1 METIEKMH
9 MMDKMLREL
18 LDITNSQTSLLK
30 KIAQLE
36 ADNINLGNS
45 LLDKK
50 LPDIHEKV
58 DQALTEV
65 SAVNSEFT
73 QLRNKF
79 VDDNKLNEVLL
90 AMEIAESKI
99 EGSIRISLGAHTTEN
114 DILSFMNAFESVY
127 KEIKELLK

>member
-30 KIAQLE
+30 KISQLE

-79 VDDNKLNEVLL
+79 VDDNKLNEILPE
-90 AMEIAESKI
+90 A
-99 EGSIRISLGAHTTEN
+99 
-114 DILSFMNAFESVY
+114 DI
-127 KEIKELLK
+127 

>member
-79 VDDNKLNEVLL
+79 VDDNKLNEVLPE
-90 AMEIAESKI
+90 A
-99 EGSIRISLGAHTTEN
+99 SI
-114 DILSFMNAFESVY
+114 
-127 KEIKELLK
+127 

>member
-1 METIEKMH
+1 MDTIEKMH

-30 KIAQLE
+30 KISQLE
-36 ADNINLGNS
+36 ADNINLGNT

-79 VDDNKLNEVLL
+79 VVDNKLSEVLPE
-90 AMEIAESKI
+90 ANI
-99 EGSIRISLGAHTTEN
+99 
-114 DILSFMNAFESVY
+114 
-127 KEIKELLK
+127 